1 MGNMDKWIAL
11 KPGDF
16 FTIDGQVF
24 KKNSPMTAM
33 HITNSILGELYINP
47 TQAAKIMPYTATPM
61 TPKVKDP
68 EKFETKITERP
79 KLDPTFG
86 ATTVT
91 VKPADSVI
99 EQGIQPHPD
108 TGKYN
113 PTASKVVPQLVDP
126 ATPAKPPVTNSV
138 KPLNDLPVGVWDQS
152 IPSKTAAVDVNL
164 DVFGPMHDGGSPPVP
179 VKRRLKKTFGLGPK
193 IQFTKGGK

>member
-1 MGNMDKWIAL
+1 MGNMDNWTAL
-11 KPGDF
+11 KLGEF

-24 KKNSPMTAM
+24 KKNSYTTAM
-33 HITNSILGELYINP
+33 HITNSILGEIYISP
-47 TQAAKIMPYTATPM
+47 IQAAKIVPYTATAA

-79 KLDPTFG
+79 KQDPTFG

-99 EQGIQPHPD
+99 EQGIQPPPD

-113 PTASKVVPQLVDP
+113 PNAKVVPTLVDP
-126 ATPAKPPVTNSV
+126 AVPAKPPVTHAV
-138 KPLNDLPVGVWDQS
+138 KPLSDLPE
-152 IPSKTAAVDVNL
+152 IKTAKEEFINTSTIY
-164 DVFGPMHDGGSPPVP
+164 DGGSPPAP
-179 VKRRLKKTFGLGPK
+179 KKRRLKKT
-193 IQFTKGGK
+193 KGGK